1 VSEDLLSQQARHV
14 LDLTESIARRLRHNF
29 IDTEHLLLG
38 IMAEAGS
45 LASQVLFEVG
55 LDLATVENYILQ
67 NFQGYP
73 SANED
78 QRILR
83 TNDIELVLIL
93 AHEEASWLGQE
104 LINTEHMLLG
114 LTRWQERE
122 GGAITMLKSLGVA
135 PGRVRRT
142 MRQML
147 QAARLEVGLADLQ
160 RMANIS
166 EIAHRVLNG
175 AIEEAARAGHLT
187 VGVEHLLLALC
198 RDRRNVAGRVLRQ
211 NGATVDSIEALV
223 AQLAFPS
230 LLVPVFNAAVAQASY
245 LGDHYLGTDHLL
257 LAITQDGAG
266 MEVLRYM
273 GLDPIQVQARLR
285 EHLQN

>member
-1 VSEDLLSQQARHV
+1 MSEDLLSPQARHV

-55 LDLATVENYILQ
+55 LDLVTVENYIYQ
-67 NFQGYP
+67 HFQGYP

-83 TNDIELVLIL
+83 TNEVELVLIL
-93 AHEEASWLGQE
+93 AQEEASWLGQE
-104 LINTEHMLLG
+104 LVNTEHMLLG

-122 GGAITMLKSLGVA
+122 GGAVTMLKTLGVA

-142 MRQML
+142 IRQML
-147 QAARLEVGLADLQ
+147 QAARLEVGLEDLQ

-166 EIAHRVLNG
+166 ELAHRVLNG

-187 VGVEHLLLALC
+187 VGVEHLLLTLC
-198 RDRRNVAGRVLRQ
+198 RERRNVAGRVLRQ
-211 NGATVDSIEALV
+211 NGATVDSIEDLV

-230 LLVPVFNAAVAQASY
+230 SLVPIFNTAVAQAST

-257 LAITQDGAG
+257 LAITQDSAG
-266 MEVLRYM
+266 IEILRYL
-273 GLDPIQVQARLR
+273 GLDPAQVQGRLR